1 VVRYRASWVVPISG
15 RPIPDGWVA
24 VDRGRIVALGHR
36 DPPQSDASETRDL
49 GDVALMPGLVNAHT
63 HLELSYLSGAVAP
76 AGEFV
81 TWVRGLLRV
90 RRPPE
95 DAAAADILAA
105 IERGIAESVA
115 SGTALVGDIS
125 NTLATFTP
133 LTRSPLAAVVFHEIL
148 RFREAEPER
157 FVEQACRSIDQLDAT
172 GRVRPGLAPHA
183 PYSVA
188 PLVFRALRRAID
200 RRPFL
205 RSSVHLSESPEE
217 VQFIAH
223 GDGPWRGMLE
233 ELGAFDP
240 GWIAPGVSPV
250 QFLHESGFLD
260 RRVLAVHGVQMSDAD
275 LARLVTLETTLVA
288 CPRSNRH
295 TGAGTPPI
303 ARFYEAGVRVAVGTD
318 SLASTPD
325 LNVFAELAEMRRLAP
340 SVPAGMLLDSAT
352 RQGAHA
358 LGFESEFGTIEPG
371 RSARLLAVA
380 VPPRIADVEEYL
392 VSGITPAEIRWVG
405 EGTE

>member
-24 VDRGRIVALGHR
+24 VDRGRIVAIGHR
-36 DPPQSDASETRDL
+36 EAPDPDVSETRDL

-63 HLELSYLSGAVAP
+63 HLELSYLSGAIEP

-81 TWVRGLLRV
+81 TWVRGLLRA
-90 RRPPE
+90 RRPTE
-95 DAAAADILAA
+95 DAEASDILAA
-105 IERGIAESVA
+105 IDRGIAESVA
-115 SGTALVGDIS
+115 SGSALVGDIS

-133 LTRSPLAAVVFHEIL
+133 LARSPLAAVVFHEIL
-148 RFREAEPER
+148 RFREPEPER
-157 FVEQACRSIDQLDAT
+157 FVEQVCRSIDQLDVT

-188 PLVFRALRRAID
+188 PLVFRALRRALD

-217 VQFIAH
+217 VQFIAQ
-223 GDGPWRGMLE
+223 GDGPWRGVLE

-240 GWIAPGVSPV
+240 GWVAPGVSPV
-250 QFLHESGFLD
+250 QYLHENGFLD

-275 LARLVTLETTLVA
+275 LARLVKLGTTLVT
-288 CPRSNRH
+288 CPRSNRY

-303 ARFYEAGVRVAVGTD
+303 ARFYAAGVRVAVGTD

-371 RSARLLAVA
+371 RSARLLTVA
-380 VPPRIADVEEYL
+380 VPPRIGDVEEYL
-392 VSGITPAEIRWVG
+392 VSGVTPAKMRWVG